1 MDTEVEDIGGN
12 VGGAKGSEIS
22 NGGFGRGG
30 NIGLDKDELEEEGW
44 REEPRCI
51 PASKAFAPPKTVVH
65 ERAARLAKDRLH
77 KNLKSGAEAPSIVQ
91 ALKVSAYPVLPVS
104 SSLPAHFA
112 EVDIWKEIM
121 EREVLPKDSENQRM
135 ETARTVQTSHASVPS
150 IVPTPQT
157 AAALESPRTS
167 LLHFN
172 EDKYEMR
179 SVATKAHAELA
190 KVTKANFTR
199 NLSASVIQA
208 IDTYDQ
214 SLTVAALSPPLS
226 LGSMHADTHIA
237 MVHTKND
244 EAERE
249 MGQGVNEQMDDTA
262 WEDIHRD
269 VFCDANADLP
279 EGDLGSG
286 GLPHINKRTLQRNER
301 RNEAPELL
309 VSSQDHGIH
318 PVPLS
323 QQHPQKN
330 LISTFSDFNTAFLNP
345 TSSNR
350 QRNEGKEDSN
360 GEVGEKSPGSGIQ
373 SQSKH
378 KKRIDA
384 SRQVTM
390 ALQASLQ
397 ANGMLPVHISQQTIQ
412 DSLPQSLLNPST
424 ATFEPK
430 STISRQERGREIDG
444 ESFASEVVLQKKPR
458 RRASKSLQRAKK
470 RLKAEQEV
478 ASPSFQKRVQDTS
491 AQNIL
496 KPSTSTLNV
505 NSSNREQRK
514 LEQGTN
520 MEMDGEA
527 TVEFLV
533 SGAGLQK
540 NRSIQSKASFEKAKA
555 HQTNMQGE
563 DEKQPADPQQ
573 YRSKGQELYGQC
585 LGSEA
590 GLQKKKE
597 KIPGQRSVGRRKASI
612 ARFQEQIENEIA
624 DTQQNALTEQE
635 LHGITDFLSQ
645 QVKPNKLTIDGRN
658 HESNDVPQHEKEKAI
673 TEEEKLKRILSVPED
688 IRLSIEQEMGRRQRL
703 SAPNGIRPSTARTV
717 SATSNK
723 IRDGLRE
730 KINRRKAA
738 AKQFKEQNS
747 QPHTVSQSQQFV
759 QGSPP
764 PLGGRSLGMPLE
776 HEQEYPH
783 TEKEVGDLFSVPK
796 DIRDIVENAMRKI
809 NTVFRDMIE
818 EIRPRISTNIEYLSE
833 ETTPRIVPNII
844 SEFSSARKDT
854 VDTMKNGWLEMDANN
869 EDVMDETRPRRIM
882 NDGEHLVAECF
893 TSPESSLHVS
903 PGTFSVTNDT
913 GYFLDN
919 EELEVDIEA
928 EDLVNETIMKSIT
941 KFGGSFSTTGDSS
954 DI

>member
-30 NIGLDKDELEEEGW
+30 NIGLDNDELEEEGW

-51 PASKAFAPPKTVVH
+51 PASKAFAPPKTDVH

-157 AAALESPRTS
+157 AAALESSR
-167 LLHFN
+167 
-172 EDKYEMR
+172 
-179 SVATKAHAELA
+179 
-190 KVTKANFTR
+190 
-199 NLSASVIQA
+199 LSASVIQA
-208 IDTYDQ
+208 LDTCDQ
-214 SLTVAALSPPLS
+214 SLAVAALSPPLS
-226 LGSMHADTHIA
+226 LGSMHTDTHIA

-323 QQHPQKN
+323 QQHPRKN
-330 LISTFSDFNTAFLNP
+330 LISTFSDFDTAFVNP

-430 STISRQERGREIDG
+430 SIISRQERVREIDG

-458 RRASKSLQRAKK
+458 RRASKLLQRAKK

-514 LEQGTN
+514 IEQGTN

-590 GLQKKKE
+590 GLQKKE
-597 KIPGQRSVGRRKASI
+597 KIPGQRSVGRRKASM

-624 DTQQNALTEQE
+624 DTQQNALTGQE

-844 SEFSSARKDT
+844 SEFSSSRKNT

-903 PGTFSVTNDT
+903 PGTFPVTNDA
-913 GYFLDN
+913 GYILDN
-919 EELEVDIEA
+919 EELGVDIEA

-941 KFGGSFSTTGDSS
+941 NLEDLLVPQEILPISS
-954 DI
+954 ITDLPISQQLTDFLAMDLRRDFVDFMEK